1 MTNSRNQQLGNN
13 NFQTLRLNSE
23 LRIAM
28 LLGLV
33 EQEAQALRVVKLALD
48 VDNTNSLN
56 GDTNSATMLV

>member
-28 LLGLV
+28 LMGLV

>member
-1 MTNSRNQQLGNN
+1 MTNSRNQQLANN

-28 LLGLV
+28 LLGMV

-48 VDNTNSLN
+48 VDNTNSLKWRYK
-56 GDTNSATMLV
+56 